1 MTLGS
6 PSGSPLPTS
15 SNFVPSF
22 LMGEPVTAPTTPRN
36 NTLSPSKGRSLAFTA
51 QSPTQQQQQHRTTA
65 GSPPIDFNRSLM
77 HHQFGYHS
85 TPPIN
90 HPVTG
95 QSSGQ
100 PNVSISGPPTQSLF
114 DSLQNERNYV
124 DNQVNTSMQLGGG
137 VGQTQPLRSLTTA
150 PNLNQ
155 SMQQYNQ
162 SFNDS
167 YINNSDFNVSR

>member
-1 MTLGS
+1 MEPMTLGS

-22 LMGEPVTAPTTPRN
+22 LMGEPTTAPTTPRN

-51 QSPTQQQQQHRTTA
+51 QSIPTQQQRATTA
-65 GSPPIDFNRSLM
+65 GSPLM
-77 HHQFGYHS
+77 HHQKPFGYHS
-85 TPPIN
+85 TPPMN
-90 HPVTG
+90 SG
-95 QSSGQ
+95 SQSGQ
-100 PNVSISGPPTQSLF
+100 PNVSISAGPPTQSLF

-124 DNQVNTSMQLGGG
+124 DHQVNTSMHLGGG
-137 VGQTQPLRSLTTA
+137 VGHTQPLRSLTTA
-150 PNLNQ
+150 SNLNLNQ